1 MQDGWIH
8 YSSDLFVLNL
18 DERVRFLYTNHI
30 HKFYFSYRLV
40 NQC

>member
-30 HKFYFSYRLV
+30 SFTSLRLV